1 MSNLGLEGKAVL
13 IIGASR
19 GIGASTARVFA
30 REGARLVLGAR
41 DLPALQDLAS
51 ELPPTAQA
59 VAIRTDLNSASDL
72 ERAVAVTLERFGRL
86 DIACNNGGISQKRA
100 LFADTPDEAFDAAMN
115 TNARGVFI
123 AMKHQ
128 IRAMLAGGGGSIV
141 NTGSIASF
149 LGMPQMAAYA
159 ASKHALVGLSKAAA
173 LDYADRNIRVNVIA
187 PGPVET
193 RLTQQGALATPE
205 GRRMVESLTPMRRVA
220 HPDEIAETVAWLA
233 SARSS
238 YVTGAVLPADG
249 GYSLP

>member
-1 MSNLGLEGKAVL
+1 MSNLSLDGKVVL

-19 GIGASTARVFA
+19 GIGASAARAFA

-41 DLPALQDLAS
+41 DLPALQDLAT
-51 ELPPTAQA
+51 ELPASAQA
-59 VAIRTDLNSASDL
+59 VVVRSDLTSAADL
-72 ERAVAVTLERFGRL
+72 ERAVAVAVERFGRL
-86 DIACNNGGISQKRA
+86 DIAFNNGGISQKRTP
-100 LFADTPDEAFDAAMN
+100 LADTPDEVFDAAMN

-128 IRAMLAGGGGSIV
+128 IRAMLAAGGGSIV

-149 LGMPQMAAYA
+149 LGLPQMGAYC
-159 ASKHALVGLSKAAA
+159 ASKHALVGITKAAA
-173 LDYADRNIRVNVIA
+173 VDYAHRNIRVNMIA
-187 PGPVET
+187 PGPVDT
-193 RLTQQGALATPE
+193 RLTQQGALSTPE

-220 HPDEIAETVAWLA
+220 DPAEIAETVVWLA
-233 SARSS
+233 SPRSS